1 VTSAIVSG
9 ASGFI
14 GRYLAARLCGEGWT
28 VREWRQDVR
37 EIGGCAEGAEVVFH
51 LAAVTRHDG
60 FSATVH
66 EAYDVNV
73 TGTQAVLSYCRRV
86 GARCVLA
93 STSAVYGPSDGP
105 QPIGESAPVE
115 PRSPYGISKWLAE
128 RACHRYASDDGV
140 QATVL
145 RFFNVYGAGQHP
157 SFLVSYVVDSL
168 TRGARVTLRM
178 PRAVRDFLYV
188 DDAVDALLAASRPR
202 SELFRVFNVGS
213 GQGVTVTDLVGAAEN
228 VFGRAA
234 GIDTAEPHSGE
245 AAAAVADVSL
255 ARQEL
260 GWTPG
265 HDLEAGLA
273 AMKTSIE
280 AEPAL
285 SGPSGA
291 AKRL

>member
-1 VTSAIVSG
+1 MRSRVHKRGV
-9 ASGFI
+9 
-14 GRYLAARLCGEGWT
+14 WT
-28 VREWRQDVR
+28 VRRASAHRR
-37 EIGGCAEGAEVVFH
+37 ERAGRAEVPIRDQQM
-51 LAAVTRHDG
+51 AV
-60 FSATVH
+60 
-66 EAYDVNV
+66 
-73 TGTQAVLSYCRRV
+73 
-86 GARCVLA
+86 
-93 STSAVYGPSDGP
+93 
-105 QPIGESAPVE
+105 
-115 PRSPYGISKWLAE
+115 AE

-234 GIDTAEPHSGE
+234 GIDTAEPH
-245 AAAAVADVSL
+245 L
-255 ARQEL
+255 RRRRCRRPAR
-260 GWTPG
+260 GIP
-265 HDLEAGLA
+265 
-273 AMKTSIE
+273 
-280 AEPAL
+280 
-285 SGPSGA
+285 A
-291 AKRL
+291 AKRALPCFQRRERTGRDGHRSGRRGGECVRSGRGHRHGGAALRRGSGGCRGCEPGKARAGVDARARSRSGVGGYEDVDRGRTGSLGPLRGGEAPVEDDRGTPGLYDAMPRVRRQ